1 VAVVMGNATV
11 PSSNTVAAFTVPP
24 GLSNVT
30 IFNNNTA
37 ATNVYVGTSVKVSS
51 SNGLVCH
58 SLPTS
63 FNAYP
68 GSAGCTIYATTGGA
82 TASSLNYIIST
93 GA

>member
-1 VAVVMGNATV
+1 MAVVMGNATV
-11 PSSNTVAAFTVPP
+11 PSSNTVALFQVPP

-37 ATNVYVGTSVKVSS
+37 ATNVYLGTSKSVSA

-58 SLPTS
+58 SLPTN
-63 FNAYP
+63 FNGYV

-82 TASSLNYIIST
+82 VASSLNYIVST
-93 GA
+93 GQ